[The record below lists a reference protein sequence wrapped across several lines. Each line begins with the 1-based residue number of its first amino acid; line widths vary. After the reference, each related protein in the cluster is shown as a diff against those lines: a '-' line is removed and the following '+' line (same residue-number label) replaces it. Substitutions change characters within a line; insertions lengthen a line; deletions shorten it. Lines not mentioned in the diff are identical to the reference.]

1 MNAYNIYVVSRNRHG
16 SSQPSDT
23 IRVNVYGK
31 NWKKSILY
39 HAFHV
44 LVTVFCMSAENTPSE
59 PRNLQIELVSGPRV
73 RLTWDE
79 PADYAN
85 NIVLY
90 VIFFQENGTDAVRF
104 QEVVITYAFIIHST
118 HSYLSIVL

>member
-1 MNAYNIYVVSRNRHG
+1 
-16 SSQPSDT
+16 
-23 IRVNVYGK
+23 
-31 NWKKSILY
+31 
-39 HAFHV
+39 
-44 LVTVFCMSAENTPSE
+44 MSAENTPSE

-104 QEVVITYAFIIHST
+104 QEVVITYALLIHFT